1 MCNVE
6 SVCVCIEKLKVYLI
20 YFLCVCVH
28 CMRRVRRSKREAKM
42 GIISFLIYLDGLRG
56 GGVREII

>member
-1 MCNVE
+1 MC
-6 SVCVCIEKLKVYLI
+6 VCVCVCVCVEKLKVYLI
-20 YFLCVCVH
+20 YFFVCVH
-28 CMRRVRRSKREAKM
+28 GVRRVRSSKGEAKM